1 MLVVSLSKNELKQLI
16 SLNQEIAKSAYL
28 LMIYGSHQTLNPE
41 NFSLISLVG
50 KYQVKNERCAK
61 IVRLDK
67 VFDQVK
73 IWNA

>member
-1 MLVVSLSKNELKQLI
+1 MLVVSLGKNKLKQLI
-16 SLNQEIAKSAYL
+16 SLNQEIAKSACL
-28 LMIYGSHQTLNPE
+28 LMISGSPQTLNHE
-41 NFSLISLVG
+41 DFLLIPLVG